1 MIKRKMVLALMLMC
15 SVGVVG
21 CGTKQDPVQPET
33 ETQAETGTEVRTEE
47 EAGTET
53 VVEEASEQTTEFY
66 LPKEETDKLEEQY
79 REILTQIKTAVA
91 DRDMEELA
99 QYVAYPCYVGIPDVI
114 AVRSEEEFEALD
126 VDQVL
131 TEELVDV
138 IENTDIDSLELY
150 DAGYVVSGESGKPNI
165 TIGTGEDGKVGITGF
180 NY

>member
-1 MIKRKMVLALMLMC
+1 MLMC

-33 ETQAETGTEVRTEE
+33 ETQAETGTEVRTEK
-47 EAGTET
+47 EAGTEY
-53 VVEEASEQTTEFY
+53 VIEDASEQTTEFY
-66 LPKEETDKLEEQY
+66 LSKEETDKLEEQY
-79 REILTQIKTAVA
+79 REVLTQIKTAVA
-91 DRDMEELA
+91 DRNMEELA

>member
-1 MIKRKMVLALMLMC
+1 MIKRKMILALMLMC

-21 CGTKQDPVQPET
+21 CGNRQDPVQPET
-33 ETQAETGTEVRTEE
+33 ETQAETGTEVRTEK
-47 EAGTET
+47 EAETEY
-53 VVEEASEQTTEFY
+53 VIEDASEQTTEFY

-79 REILTQIKTAVA
+79 REVLTQIKTA
-91 DRDMEELA
+91 ELA

-114 AVRSEEEFEALD
+114 AVRSEEEFETLD

>member
-21 CGTKQDPVQPET
+21 CGIKQDPVQPET
-33 ETQAETGTEVRTEE
+33 ETQSETGTEVRTEE

-79 REILTQIKTAVA
+79 REVLTQIKTAVT
-91 DRDMEELA
+91 DRNMEELA